1 MLLLRLAGTLCS
13 TARYPTCGSTQ
24 TFTTQRCGIVLP
36 AAAILFAVLLLATIA
51 AARMLLELVAV
62 SEHKHK
68 TVLPFDAMK

>member
-36 AAAILFAVLLLATIA
+36 AAAILFAVLLHATIA
-51 AARMLLELVAV
+51 AMLLELVAV